1 MKKILV
7 LGVLLACIQTLLWA
21 DGNKNVP
28 LPNTFQQLDSLYEK
42 VKETDHQLC
51 FRIGMKM
58 DSIAHTQNLDT
69 LKIKALM
76 RKSHALLNLGFF
88 DFALKDLLQALKIGE
103 RAKLPYYLYRCH
115 YLIAQV
121 HDEMYDFEKAMT
133 NYQQAKRYAAAAQ
146 NFKDTLFL
154 NSEIAMQLFYE
165 GKAEEALKLLG
176 QNLQVAIEQQEWATV
191 FFGFDKQTGIYA
203 MSGKLQEALD
213 NELQILKYPQTFQGF
228 NYRSC
233 FLYNHLA
240 EMYKELKRWDEAEQ
254 ATDSCY
260 KYALAL
266 GSDNWL
272 MGVHRL
278 RSRIAEARG
287 DYKTALVLHRRYLS
301 MKDSVFN
308 EKYEVKMATM
318 SAMYELEKKEN
329 AISML
334 EKDNQLK
341 SSQRNAIVLIALL
354 LLGATAAY
362 FVQRNQRQ
370 KRQLQERFS
379 QDLLQSQEQEK
390 RKIAAELH
398 DSIGQNILFIKN
410 QLLKFDLPAVNTIM
424 PTVDNAILEVRNIA
438 KDLYPNQLE
447 KYGLAAS
454 LEAMAQ
460 KVGESSEL
468 FMSVDLGDTEQFLDK
483 DRQIQLYRIVQE
495 CVSNTL
501 KHAAAKALRVTGEQQ
516 ANNLLFVILDNGKG
530 FDKGN
535 LGQKQHRSFGLLG
548 MEERIKLLGGKME
561 LESAPGKGTKWTFI
575 LPKIQA

>member
-1 MKKILV
+1 MGFLFV
-7 LGVLLACIQTLLWA
+7 CMRTFLWA
-21 DGNKNVP
+21 DADKSIP
-28 LPNTFQQLDSLYEK
+28 LPNTFGQLDSLYEK

-58 DSIAHTQNLDT
+58 DSIAHTQALDT

-88 DFALKDLLQALKIGE
+88 DFALKDLLQALKIAE
-103 RAKLPYYLYRCH
+103 QVKLPYYLYRCH

-121 HDEMYDFEKAMT
+121 HDEMYDYKKAMSH
-133 NYQQAKRYAAAAQ
+133 YQKAKQYAVAAQ

-154 NSEIAMQLFYE
+154 NSEIAMQLFY
-165 GKAEEALKLLG
+165 GQKTEEALKLLG
-176 QNLQVAIEQQEWATV
+176 ENLKVAIEQQEWATV
-191 FFGFDKQTGIYA
+191 FFGFDKRTGIYA
-203 MSGKLQEALD
+203 MSGKVQEALD

-233 FLYNHLA
+233 LLYNHIA
-240 EMYKELKRWDEAEQ
+240 ELYKELEIWDEAERT
-254 ATDSCY
+254 TDSCY
-260 KYALAL
+260 KYAMAL

-272 MGVHRL
+272 MGVYRL
-278 RSRIAEARG
+278 RSRIAEGRG
-287 DYKTALVLHRRYLS
+287 DYKAALALHRRYLS

-341 SSQRNAIVLIALL
+341 NSQRNAIVLIALL

-410 QLLKFDLPAVNTIM
+410 QLLKFNLPVLSTVM

-454 LEAMAQ
+454 LEALAQ

-501 KHAAAKALRVTGEQQ
+501 KHAAAKALRITGEQQ
-516 ANNLLFVILDNGKG
+516 ANNLLFVIQDNGNG
-530 FDKGN
+530 FDKGS
-535 LGQKQHRSFGLLG
+535 LRQKQQRSFGLLG
-548 MEERIKLLGGKME
+548 IEERIKLLGGKME
-561 LESAPGKGTKWTFI
+561 LETAENKGTKWTFI
-575 LPKIQA
+575 LPKIEA